1 MTVCV
6 IDGRGGGLGG
16 RLIAGLRTTLGE
28 SHKIVGLGTNMNAAQ
43 AMKQAGAHRIGIGES
58 AISRIVPVMDVIVAS
73 LNLVLP
79 GSMLG
84 EVTPT
89 IVRSILS
96 APGEKLLLPLNTHG
110 VEIVGSEGRTLDL
123 LIGHTAQRIRS
134 VLQSGSSA

>member
-16 RLIAGLRTTLGE
+16 RLITGLRTALDA
-28 SHKIVGLGTNMNAAQ
+28 SHEIVGLGTNLTAAQ
-43 AMKQAGAHRIGIGES
+43 AMKEAGAHRIGIGES
-58 AISRIVPVMDVIVAS
+58 AISRMVPVMDVIVAS

-84 EVTPT
+84 EVTPA
-89 IVRSILS
+89 IARSILA
-96 APGEKLLLPLNTHG
+96 APGKKLLLPLNGHG

-123 LIGHTAQRIRS
+123 LIGHTARRIRS
-134 VLQSGSSA
+134 LLQPRPSA